1 MDDMKKAKKIYDEI
15 EIPESLSET
24 VNAAI
29 KKAGGDRNRNARIYV
44 LRTTLK
50 YVLSAAVLFLVIMA
64 IGCNVSRTFAEELE
78 SVPGIGPIANVLT
91 MRQYIKEVDNQFIS
105 VTIPEINVQ
114 GQNTKFTNEINDA
127 ISEECN
133 AYADT
138 ALQYG
143 EEYHK
148 AFLDTGGTEDEWK
161 EHDNKIVVNYK
172 VLSNTKDHVSFAID
186 GTTSW
191 TASLGETTYYNL
203 DLKSGK
209 YLTLKDVLGDNYVSV
224 ANDSI
229 SVQIEERKKDPS
241 NEYFSADD
249 GGFTTITDDTEFYID
264 DDGNAVIVF
273 EKYEIAPGSMG
284 RQTFTVVKPQ

>member
-105 VTIPEINVQ
+105 VTIPEIL
-114 GQNTKFTNEINDA
+114 A
-127 ISEECN
+127 
-133 AYADT
+133 
-138 ALQYG
+138 
-143 EEYHK
+143 
-148 AFLDTGGTEDEWK
+148 
-161 EHDNKIVVNYK
+161 
-172 VLSNTKDHVSFAID
+172 
-186 GTTSW
+186 
-191 TASLGETTYYNL
+191 
-203 DLKSGK
+203 
-209 YLTLKDVLGDNYVSV
+209 
-224 ANDSI
+224 
-229 SVQIEERKKDPS
+229 
-241 NEYFSADD
+241 
-249 GGFTTITDDTEFYID
+249 
-264 DDGNAVIVF
+264 
-273 EKYEIAPGSMG
+273 
-284 RQTFTVVKPQ
+284 